1 MSDNADLI
9 NDPYK
14 AKENK
19 ERLDK
24 SRPCTSQKFYPQI
37 WISKSNWVLMDKD
50 WHSIVLGHSFNHTK
64 VANTHKASN
73 L

>member
-1 MSDNADLI
+1 MSEYAKLI
-9 NDPYK
+9 YDPNK

-37 WISKSNWVLMDKD
+37 
-50 WHSIVLGHSFNHTK
+50 
-64 VANTHKASN
+64 
-73 L
+73 